1 MELIGEGRP
10 GAATAGAPPG
20 AGADM
25 IVDGDQRTFMRD
37 VVEASRQVPVLVD
50 FWATW
55 CGPCRAIAPTL
66 EDIAAEYQ
74 GRIKVAKVDV
84 DNNQKTAIAYNIRS
98 IPTLMLFKDGKVAGT
113 QMGAVPKAAIAR
125 FVEQA
130 L

>member
-1 MELIGEGRP
+1 VSDNITHVTDSDFDAQVLH
-10 GAATAGAPPG
+10 AT
-20 AGADM
+20 
-25 IVDGDQRTFMRD
+25 T
-37 VVEASRQVPVLVD
+37 PVLVD

>member
-1 MELIGEGRP
+1 MSDNITHVTDSDFDAQVLH
-10 GAATAGAPPG
+10 AT
-20 AGADM
+20 
-25 IVDGDQRTFMRD
+25 T
-37 VVEASRQVPVLVD
+37 PVLVD

-98 IPTLMLFKDGKVAGT
+98 SPTLMLFKDGKVAGT

>member
-1 MELIGEGRP
+1 MSDNITHVTDSDFDAQVLH
-10 GAATAGAPPG
+10 AT
-20 AGADM
+20 
-25 IVDGDQRTFMRD
+25 T
-37 VVEASRQVPVLVD
+37 PVLVD

-74 GRIKVAKVDV
+74 GRIKVTKVDV

-113 QMGAVPKAAIAR
+113 QMGAVPKAAIAK

>member
-1 MELIGEGRP
+1 MSDNITHVTDSDFDAQVLH
-10 GAATAGAPPG
+10 AT
-20 AGADM
+20 
-25 IVDGDQRTFMRD
+25 T
-37 VVEASRQVPVLVD
+37 PVLVD

>member
-1 MELIGEGRP
+1 MQHPMRP
-10 GAATAGAPPG
+10 RAPSVSSPLRRFQVSDNITHVTDSDFDAQVLHAT
-20 AGADM
+20 
-25 IVDGDQRTFMRD
+25 T
-37 VVEASRQVPVLVD
+37 PVLVD

>member
-1 MELIGEGRP
+1 MSDNITHVTDSDFDAQVLH
-10 GAATAGAPPG
+10 
-20 AGADM
+20 
-25 IVDGDQRTFMRD
+25 
-37 VVEASRQVPVLVD
+37 ASTPVLVD

-84 DNNQKTAIAYNIRS
+84 DSNQKTAIAYNIRS

-113 QMGAVPKAAIAR
+113 QMGALPKAAIAK

>member
-1 MELIGEGRP
+1 MSDNITHVTDSNFDAQVLH
-10 GAATAGAPPG
+10 AT
-20 AGADM
+20 
-25 IVDGDQRTFMRD
+25 T
-37 VVEASRQVPVLVD
+37 PVLVD